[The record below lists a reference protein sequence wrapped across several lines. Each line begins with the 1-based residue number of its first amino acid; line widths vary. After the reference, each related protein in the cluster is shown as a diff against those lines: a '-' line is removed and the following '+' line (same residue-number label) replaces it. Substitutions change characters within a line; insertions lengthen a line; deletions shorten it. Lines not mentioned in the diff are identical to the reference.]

1 MPADFV
7 ITRAT
12 PVPLETVCQRLP
24 EISTAHR
31 FGVLGVHNL
40 REKME
45 SKGVAFGRECRVFEV
60 CNPGHAQKVLG
71 QNIAISTA
79 LPCRIAVYAEGGQT
93 ILATIRPTALLT
105 MFDARTNLNPAV
117 EREVRNHF
125 QEVVYKTLIPRTV
138 RFAEAPSHGR
148 TIFEHDPNGIGS
160 TAYRKL
166 AAEFLQRQKSQ
177 LTFMNSPSGRSVE

>member
-1 MPADFV
+1 MSADFV

-12 PVPLETVCQRLP
+12 SVPLETVCQRLP

-60 CNPGHAQKVLG
+60 CNPGHAQKVLA

-79 LPCRIAVYAEGGQT
+79 LPCRIAVYAEGGKT

-105 MFDARTNLNPAV
+105 MFDAPGAAATACEV
-117 EREVRNHF
+117 EEAMVRIMD
-125 QEVVYKTLIPRTV
+125 ETV
-138 RFAEAPSHGR
+138 RG
-148 TIFEHDPNGIGS
+148 G
-160 TAYRKL
+160 
-166 AAEFLQRQKSQ
+166 
-177 LTFMNSPSGRSVE
+177 

>member
-1 MPADFV
+1 MAFHGGVANLEPTLSKTMSADFV

-12 PVPLETVCQRLP
+12 SVPLETVCQRLP

-79 LPCRIAVYAEGGQT
+79 LPCRIAVYAESGKT

-105 MFDARTNLNPAV
+105 MFDAPGAAETA
-117 EREVRNHF
+117 REV
-125 QEVVYKTLIPRTV
+125 EDAMV
-138 RFAEAPSHGR
+138 RIMDE
-148 TIFEHDPNGIGS
+148 
-160 TAYRKL
+160 TAR
-166 AAEFLQRQKSQ
+166 AS
-177 LTFMNSPSGRSVE
+177 